1 MIVIWRA
8 LPGVRSTMSM
18 FVKFLAAIALVA
30 LAGPAGA
37 QQNVNVYS
45 SRHYGSDEA
54 LWSRFRELTGITVR
68 AIEGEAGPLLE
79 RLRAEGAGTPAD
91 VFLTVDVANIERA
104 RGMGLLQPVE
114 PRGNLALIP
123 AQLRDAENQWYALT
137 MRARVLVYDPAR
149 VSPADVAT
157 YEQLADPRLRGLIC
171 TRSSNHPYNQ
181 SLTASIIAAHGEAA
195 AEQWA
200 RGVAANLA
208 RSPRGGDRDQINAVA
223 SGECAVAIA
232 NTYYLGNMLR
242 SGNPAERAA
251 AEKVRLVFPNQADRG
266 AHVNV
271 SAIGVTRYAR
281 NREAAQRLVEFLAS
295 NEAQQMLAD
304 QNSEFPTVRG
314 LAAPAHIQAWGEF
327 RIDALPVAELARRN
341 AAAVQLTDRAG
352 WR

>member
-1 MIVIWRA
+1 MPKS
-8 LPGVRSTMSM
+8 L
-18 FVKFLAAIALVA
+18 KFLAAAA
-30 LAGPAGA
+30 LAVLAADPAGA
-37 QQNVNVYS
+37 QSVVNVYS

-54 LWSRFRELTGITVR
+54 LWNRFREQTGITVR

-79 RLRAEGAGTPAD
+79 RLRAEGAATPAD

-104 RGMGLLQPVE
+104 REMGLLQPVE

-123 AQLRDAENQWYALT
+123 EQLRDGANHWYALT

-149 VSPADVAT
+149 VNPADIAT

-181 SLTASIIAAHGEAA
+181 SLTASIIAARGEAA

-200 RGVAANLA
+200 RGIAANLA
-208 RSPRGGDRDQINAVA
+208 RPPRGGDRDQINGVA
-223 SGECAVAIA
+223 SGECGVAIT

-242 SGNPAERAA
+242 SNNPAERAA

-266 AHVNV
+266 THVNV
-271 SAIGVTRYAR
+271 SAIGVTRHAR

-314 LAAPAHIQAWGEF
+314 LSPPTHIRAWGEF
-327 RIDALPVAELARRN
+327 RIDTLPAAEFARRN
-341 AAAVQLTDRAG
+341 AAAVQVADRAG